1 MKFLSAIIVGLIL
14 VGCGSNET
22 EEYTQRYKY
31 ETYKI
36 CFEGR
41 EFLVYDD
48 YKAGGLTQ
56 IFGDDG
62 KPVKCIQDKIK

>member
-1 MKFLSAIIVGLIL
+1 MKVLSTIIIGLIL
-14 VGCGSNET
+14 AGCGNEAQ
-22 EEYTQRYKY
+22 YTQAHKI
-31 ETYKI
+31 YKI

-62 KPVKCIQDKIK
+62 KTVKCIQDKIK